1 MLNSRENQLE
11 IGVPETNL
19 VSQVGSLIIFSC
31 CLLTIIVTLIFPT
44 NAISAADT
52 SVKIGLTRFRTHV
65 KSIKDLRDEGIVK
78 QGFDYSCGSGALA
91 TLLTYGLGDTVSEE
105 EILVQILKHL
115 SKDEEAFKKKEGLSL
130 LDLQGI
136 AHERG
141 HKAQGFRLAPENLVK
156 LKQPVIVFIRPNG
169 YEHFAVLKGIR
180 NDLVYLADPSLGNIR
195 MPIYK
200 FLDMWLDTNGKGI
213 IFVVERKDGQWA
225 EEHLL
230 KTPVGASVQPELLT
244 IREMIEVGN
253 PYVRYPHLSR

>member
-1 MLNSRENQLE
+1 LPQRIINIKPAVITGWLYIS
-11 IGVPETNL
+11 VFF
-19 VSQVGSLIIFSC
+19 LIIPF
-31 CLLTIIVTLIFPT
+31 LLFILPC
-44 NAISAADT
+44 ISFAASISINTDAGRIQLPIK
-52 SVKIGLTRFRTHV
+52 SARYFRDQGV
-65 KSIKDLRDEGIVK
+65 VK
-78 QGFDYSCGSGALA
+78 QGFDYSCGVASLA
-91 TLLTYGLGDTVSEE
+91 TLLTYGLGDPVSEA
-105 EILVQILKHL
+105 EILLKLLETL
-115 SKDEEAFKKKEGLSL
+115 SKDEEALRKKEGLSL

-136 AHERG
+136 AQERG
-141 HKAQGFRLAPENLVK
+141 HKAQGFRLTPKNLAN

-180 NDLVYLADPSLGNIR
+180 NDRVYLADPSLGNVR

-200 FLDMWLDTNGKGI
+200 FLDMWLDANGKGI

>member
-1 MLNSRENQLE
+1 M
-11 IGVPETNL
+11 IY
-19 VSQVGSLIIFSC
+19 QVGSLLMFSC
-31 CLLTIIVTLIFPT
+31 RLLTIIATLIFHANT
-44 NAISAADT
+44 ILAADT
-52 SVKIGLTRFRTHV
+52 PVHTGSTRLILRV
-65 KSIKDLRDEGIVK
+65 KSIKDVRDQGIVK
-78 QGFDYSCGSGALA
+78 QGFDYSCGAGALA
-91 TLLTYGLGDTVSEE
+91 TLLSYGLGDTVSEE
-105 EILVQILKHL
+105 EILLQIFAALL
-115 SKDEEAFKKKEGLSL
+115 KDEETLKKKEGLSL

-136 AHERG
+136 AQERG

-180 NDLVYLADPSLGNIR
+180 NDRVYLADPSLGNIR

-200 FLDMWLDTNGKGI
+200 FLDMWLDANGKGI